1 MTSNEPEDAFDQFSL
16 KLMQRL
22 SGGCCAAHGS
32 DSAAPAV
39 PPSCRPPP
47 RLWELGE
54 SYACPVVGTC
64 LSIDEVRRLARKH
77 DLVDALAG
85 DYEAHVVVV
94 GHCKSRNPLAED
106 VQRALDRRHALWRAR
121 FAKSKTEEAAGALWR
136 EALDRGEAAGAFWGL
151 LTCRV
156 AGEALRKIAYQDI
169 HMLSHQVGA
178 GVRVDLKRT
187 ATLQARV
194 AELEGQLERTRA
206 RADRAVAEN
215 NRNVGLLWQQVAEAR
230 QRADELDRLR
240 RRVERLESGAE
251 FEALRRRLDEY
262 ALQARELGALR
273 ERAAG
278 VEAKLAQAEAQRRR
292 LEQAL
297 ADTEDEREA
306 LERFAADILGR
317 VSCPGEPPA
326 GPCLDF
332 GGRRLLCVG
341 GRANLVAQYRAL
353 VERAGGVF
361 EWHDGGREEAVSRLP
376 DLLDRQD
383 AVICPADCVSHSAY
397 YQLKRYCKLS
407 GTPCL
412 MLKGSGLGSFA
423 EGLRRLAEGRV
434 QIGADQLE

>member
-1 MTSNEPEDAFDQFSL
+1 MKLTFFGGAGEVTGSCLRVAAGSL
-16 KLMQRL
+16 NFLVDCGLFQGAMR
-22 SGGCCAAHGS
+22 GP
-32 DSAAPAV
+32 DNAPA
-39 PPSCRPPP
+39 RN
-47 RLWELGE
+47 RAAYARDLGE
-54 SYACPVVGTC
+54 LDFVLLT
-64 LSIDEVRRLARKH
+64 H
-77 DLVDALAG
+77 
-85 DYEAHVVVV
+85 AH
-94 GHCKSRNPLAED
+94 
-106 VQRALDRRHALWRAR
+106 LDHSGLLPR
-121 FAKSKTEEAAGALWR
+121 FAAA
-136 EALDRGEAAGAFWGL
+136 
-151 LTCRV
+151 
-156 AGEALRKIAYQDI
+156 
-169 HMLSHQVGA
+169 
-178 GVRVDLKRT
+178 
-187 ATLQARV
+187 
-194 AELEGQLERTRA
+194 RA
-206 RADRAVAEN
+206 RAPLIWCTKPTADLLPVMLKDSAHIQSREANRPRGRRGRAPATEAPLYTSDDVDRLATRLIGVPYGAQFRPHPAASVRLRSAGHIVGAAFAEVELVDGRGRKRRLTVSGDLGEASPLLVSEREARADCDVLVVESTYG
-215 NRNVGLLWQQVAEAR
+215 NRNHR
-230 QRADELDRLR
+230 P
-240 RRVERLESGAE
+240 
-251 FEALRRRLDEY
+251 
-262 ALQARELGALR
+262 
-273 ERAAG
+273 
-278 VEAKLAQAEAQRRR
+278 
-292 LEQAL
+292 L

-376 DLLDRQD
+376 DLLARQD

>member
-1 MTSNEPEDAFDQFSL
+1 MTSNEPEDTFDQFSL

-22 SGGCCAAHGS
+22 AGGCCAAHAGA
-32 DSAAPAV
+32 SAAPPAA
-39 PPSCRPPP
+39 PPAFRPPP

-54 SYACPVVGTC
+54 QFTCPVVGTC
-64 LSIDEVRRLARKH
+64 LSIEEVRQLARKH
-77 DLVDALAG
+77 DLIEAQAS
-85 DYEAHVVVV
+85 DYEAHTLVV

-106 VQRALDRRHALWRAR
+106 VQRALDRKHALWRAR
-121 FAKSKTEEAAGALWR
+121 FAKAKSEEAVDAIWQ
-136 EALDRGEAAGAFWGL
+136 EALDRGEAAGAFWAL
-151 LTCRV
+151 LTCRAV
-156 AGEALRKIAYQDI
+156 NERLRRRAYEDI

-187 ATLQARV
+187 AALQARV
-194 AELEGQLERTRA
+194 VELEAQLERTRA
-206 RADRAVAEN
+206 RADRAVADN
-215 NRNVGLLWQQVAEAR
+215 TRNVGLLWQQVAEAR
-230 QRADELDRLR
+230 ERADELDGLR

-251 FEALRRRLDEY
+251 FEALRRRLDEFTR
-262 ALQARELGALR
+262 QARELEALR

-278 VEAKLAQAEAQRRR
+278 FEAKLAQAEAQRRR

-297 ADTEDEREA
+297 ADAEDEREA

-317 VSCPGEPPA
+317 VSCPNEPA
-326 GPCLDF
+326 SCLNF

-376 DLLDRQD
+376 DLLARQD

-434 QIGADQLE
+434 QIGAEQPD